1 MTVYTALLKGVNVGK
16 SRRIKME
23 DLKGLFDSLGL
34 LDTQTY
40 IQSGNIV
47 FLSDAD
53 EDVLREKIARGIE
66 TSFGLL
72 PPVILRTA
80 EELEGALN
88 AFPFYD
94 ESAVSGGPEKR
105 HIAFLQAAPSPEA
118 LARFDVYQ
126 NKNEKYVVRG
136 RDVFLLLLSGVR
148 NSRLAGHLHVLDAS
162 ATLRNF
168 KTLSVLAKMAR
179 SIKT

>member
-1 MTVYTALLKGVNVGK
+1 MPVYAALLKGVNVGK

-23 DLKGLFDSLGL
+23 NLKELFDSLRL
-34 LDTQTY
+34 LDVQTY

-47 FLSDAD
+47 FRSDAD

-88 AFPFYD
+88 AFPFCD
-94 ESAVSGGPEKR
+94 ESTVSGGPEKR
-105 HIAFLQAAPSPEA
+105 HVAFLQAAPAPET
-118 LARFDVYQ
+118 LTRFDAYQ
-126 NKNEKYVVRG
+126 NENEKYVVRG
-136 RDVFLLLLSGVR
+136 RDVFLLLLNGVR
-148 NSRLAGHLHVLDAS
+148 NSKLAGHLHVLDAS

-168 KTLSVLAKMAR
+168 KTLSALAEMAR